1 MASLASFGLDVGI
14 YGPLANPESILQLA
28 RHAEETGFE
37 SIWLADHVAF
47 PVSFKSEY
55 PYSATGGFP
64 APLSD
69 PLMDPV
75 ATMAVLVGA
84 TRRVR
89 IGTAAL
95 IMPYRNP
102 VLLARMLV
110 TLDQF
115 SGGRVVLGAGVGWL
129 EEEFKVLGAYDFKK
143 RGRVTDEYIEIFKAV
158 CAGGEVGYRGE
169 TYAFEPVFS
178 SPGSVQRP
186 HPPILIGGLSNAAL
200 RRVVKQGNGWLAVSA
215 PPEKLEERLAVL
227 RQMAAEAGR
236 SPKDISLVYKMFLGI
251 DEPKTGPFDTREPG
265 TGSLAQITDD
275 VKRLR
280 ELGFDKII
288 VRYRGNDAAEQMR
301 QIDRFV
307 SEIAPKV

>member
-55 PYSATGGFP
+55 PYSAKGGFP
-64 APLSD
+64 THHSD
-69 PLMDPV
+69 SLMEPI
-75 ATMAVLVGA
+75 ASMAVLVGA
-84 TRRVR
+84 TKRVR

-265 TGSLAQITDD
+265 TGSLAQIADD

-288 VRYRGNDAAEQMR
+288 VR
-301 QIDRFV
+301 
-307 SEIAPKV
+307 

>member
-1 MASLASFGLDVGI
+1 
-14 YGPLANPESILQLA
+14 
-28 RHAEETGFE
+28 
-37 SIWLADHVAF
+37 
-47 PVSFKSEY
+47 
-55 PYSATGGFP
+55 
-64 APLSD
+64 
-69 PLMDPV
+69 
-75 ATMAVLVGA
+75 
-84 TRRVR
+84 
-89 IGTAAL
+89 
-95 IMPYRNP
+95 
-102 VLLARMLV
+102 
-110 TLDQF
+110 
-115 SGGRVVLGAGVGWL
+115 
-129 EEEFKVLGAYDFKK
+129 
-143 RGRVTDEYIEIFKAV
+143 
-158 CAGGEVGYRGE
+158 
-169 TYAFEPVFS
+169 VFS

>member
-55 PYSATGGFP
+55 PYSAKGGFP
-64 APLSD
+64 THHSD
-69 PLMDPV
+69 PLMEPI
-75 ATMAVLVGA
+75 ASMAVLVGA
-84 TRRVR
+84 TKRVR

-265 TGSLAQITDD
+265 TDSLAQITDD